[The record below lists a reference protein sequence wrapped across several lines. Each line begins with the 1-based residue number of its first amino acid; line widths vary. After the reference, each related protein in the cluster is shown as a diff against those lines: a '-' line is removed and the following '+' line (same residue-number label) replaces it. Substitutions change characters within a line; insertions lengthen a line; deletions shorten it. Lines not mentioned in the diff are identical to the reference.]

1 MESGEVTVT
10 AFRMIRRVSP
20 KATIGSKWLVLILTV
35 FVGAGG
41 PVTAGT
47 LTGKVLVALQCEGK
61 HRNDQLAQPVLCPLR
76 SLH

>member
-10 AFRMIRRVSP
+10 ALRMICRVSR
-20 KATIGSKWLVLILTV
+20 KATMGSKWLVLILTV
-35 FVGAGG
+35 LVGAGG

-47 LTGKVLVALQCEGK
+47 LTGKILFARQCEGK